1 MMPAIGGGSQGMF
14 VSIYENAIDIRRWSF
29 SYDAAT
35 GPDWS
40 IPLPLSGKKYSHSRR
55 AAEDPA
61 PEFTPGVK
69 LQLSVGK
76 GKSRAGEMRDF
87 VTVKFP
93 AAKATSA
100 TPRANDYEVQLENRR
115 DAVVRVL
122 STRRVYS
129 PGYSYGYEK
138 DDKPVVCNFPL
149 EDVPVN
155 DWVRF
160 VARPVNSFQ
169 RKGEMIVS
177 EWFRFDGKT
186 IPKNLA

>member
-1 MMPAIGGGSQGMF
+1 MQGALALGAAGTVSAEGNPADSPYMWGQ
-14 VSIYENAIDIRRWSF
+14 D
-29 SYDAAT
+29 D
-35 GPDWS
+35 
-40 IPLPLSGKKYSHSRR
+40 GK
-55 AAEDPA
+55 
-61 PEFTPGVK
+61 
-69 LQLSVGK
+69 VGK

-169 RKGEMIVS
+169 RKGETIVS